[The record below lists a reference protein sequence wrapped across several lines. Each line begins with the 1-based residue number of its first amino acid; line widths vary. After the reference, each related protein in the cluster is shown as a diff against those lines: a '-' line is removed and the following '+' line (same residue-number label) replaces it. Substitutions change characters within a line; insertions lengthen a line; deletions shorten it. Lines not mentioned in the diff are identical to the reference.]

1 MRLCSTLKRV
11 TFWTVLSGAVAVSAA
26 AAQHGRPGPLSS
38 MGDPGWRAQQAVAR
52 PWTREEMLSAVPDDI
67 PGVTEAD
74 IASWAAHS
82 TREME
87 QDRAGGPGFIP
98 AQFPDGMQRSAA
110 DESEVPAPVF
120 AAEADGQQPLGYS
133 YPAPFTR
140 YETFP
145 AYTNFPHQTVGKV
158 FFTKPGIGNFV
169 CSAASIG
176 GDGVF
181 TAAHCV
187 HDSRSNTFWTNW
199 VFVPAYKNGA
209 APHGQ
214 WTANHLWV
222 QGGWINGGN
231 GDFRYDLG
239 GAVLNRRS
247 GRRLSQVVGSLG
259 FMWNANANA
268 HWTLIGYPQG
278 PPFNGKFQQICQS
291 SYAYSAGGA
300 APDPV
305 GVGCDLTGGSSG
317 GPWIR
322 SYSKLTGTNNLLNG
336 VNSFARCTTAA
347 CTTVLVEMFSPYFNN
362 IAKSLRD
369 CIVNS
374 VPNNPADPARGCAP
388 GT

>member
-1 MRLCSTLKRV
+1 MRFRMTLYRA
-11 TFWTVLSGAVAVSAA
+11 TLWMVLAGSVATSAA
-26 AAQHGRPGPLSS
+26 AAETGRRGPLSS
-38 MGDPGWRAQQAVAR
+38 LEDRGWRAQQATAR
-52 PWTREEMLSAVPDDI
+52 PWTREEMMSAVPDDI

-74 IASWAAHS
+74 IASWAPDAAPDKAS
-82 TREME
+82 
-87 QDRAGGPGFIP
+87 GPGMIP
-98 AQFPDGMQRSAA
+98 PVLPEGERRSAA
-110 DESEVPAPVF
+110 GEGLEVPAPVL
-120 AAEADGQQPLGYS
+120 AGEAGERPLGYG

-145 AYTNFPHQTVGKV
+145 AYTNFPHVTVGKV

-169 CSAASIG
+169 CSASSIG

-187 HDSRSNTFWTNW
+187 HDSSSNTFWTNW
-199 VFVPAYKNGA
+199 VFVPAYKDGA
-209 APHGQ
+209 APFGQ

-222 QGGWINGGN
+222 QGAWVNGGN
-231 GDFRYDLG
+231 GDFRFDFG

-247 GRRLSQVVGSLG
+247 GKKLSQVVGSLG

-268 HWTLIGYPQG
+268 HWTLIGYPQA
-278 PPFNGKFQQICQS
+278 PPFNGRLQQICQS

-322 SYSKLTGTNNLLNG
+322 SYAKGASASNYLNG
-336 VNSFARCTTAA
+336 VNSFGRCTNPS
-347 CTTVLVEMFSPYFNN
+347 CTTLLVEMFSPYFTEV
-362 IAKSLRD
+362 AKALRD

-374 VPNNPADPARGCAP
+374 VPGNPADPAHGCAP